1 MNKSKSIYSPEYSDL
16 IELLTR
22 ERRRLGLSQAEVGES
37 VGMSQSDISKIENQD
52 RRIDVYEFRK
62 LLTAYRIQDNPRL
75 KRYVR
80 DFFGVMMK
88 VEERKEF
95 VHYWLSARLSY
106 AKSLSGEEFKK
117 LHDEVAISQ
126 VLTDLIETSA
136 KGFRGVV
143 LTSLAGYHVD
153 KSFNPLV
160 DFYACNPRSIFEQII
175 WYVLTEYNIPCGKSD
190 PLNVAKNINK
200 LDRSWA
206 KDRRPEK
213 AALAAVAFLERYFG
227 ENNTEQQSLLE
238 DYFFYKLI
246 KYSESVAAIA
256 IVSADTSSVSRQWLA
271 ENLIQLSLNA
281 PESGATPQLLIASLL
296 KQIFKGSTVIVCG
309 DEESVFGTNTTSKK
323 PADIWLEENDKVTSL
338 FEVTLKKV
346 DQKRLEDC
354 LESMHFSQLKAV
366 PVTFICRIPEDI
378 STLKGVIANTL
389 LYKDQQIDFVDY
401 SSFIRSSFALVHAE
415 AAGEIYDSMQEFV
428 ERITTSVKTKGVW
441 NSIFNG

>member
-1 MNKSKSIYSPEYSDL
+1 MNKNKSIYSPEYADL
-16 IELLTR
+16 VELLTR

-37 VGMSQSDISKIENQD
+37 MGMSQSDVSKIENQD

-62 LLTAYRIQDNPRL
+62 LLAAYRVQDNPRL
-75 KRYVR
+75 KRYVQ

-95 VHYWLSARLSY
+95 VHYWLNTRLNY

-117 LHDEVAISQ
+117 LHDEAAISQ
-126 VLTDLIETSA
+126 ILADLIETSA

-143 LTSLAGYHVD
+143 VTCLAGYHVD

-160 DFYACNPRSIFEQII
+160 DFYACNPRSIFEQTI

-200 LDRSWA
+200 LDRNWA

-213 AALAAVAFLERYFG
+213 AALAAVAFFERYFG
-227 ENNTEQQSLLE
+227 ENDPEQQSLLE

-246 KYSESVAAIA
+246 KYSESIAAIPVA
-256 IVSADTSSVSRQWLA
+256 GADISGVSRQWLA
-271 ENLIQLSLNA
+271 ENLIQFSLNA
-281 PESGATPQLLIASLL
+281 PESGATPQWLIACLL
-296 KQIFKGSTVIVCG
+296 KQLFKGSTTLVCG
-309 DEESVFGTNTTSKK
+309 SEESVFGTNTTSKK
-323 PADIWLEENDKVTSL
+323 PADLWLEYNDKVISL
-338 FEVTLKKV
+338 FEVTLKKI
-346 DQKRLEDC
+346 DQKRLEDFI
-354 LESMHFSQLKAV
+354 ESTHLSGLDGI

-378 STLKGVIANTL
+378 STLKDVTANTL
-389 LYKDQQIDFVDY
+389 FYKGRMIDFVDY

-415 AAGEIYDSMQEFV
+415 GASEIYDSMQAFV
-428 ERITTSVKTKGVW
+428 KQITTSVKAKGVW
-441 NSIFNG
+441 NSIFNN

>member
-16 IELLTR
+16 IKRLTR
-22 ERRRLGLSQAEVGES
+22 ERRQLGLSQVEVGES
-37 VGMSQSDISKIENQD
+37 IGMSQSDVSKIENQD

-95 VHYWLSARLSY
+95 VHHWLSARLSY

-117 LHDEVAISQ
+117 IHDEVAISQ

-271 ENLIQLSLNA
+271 ESLIQLSLNA
-281 PESGATPQLLIASLL
+281 PESGATSQLLIASLL
-296 KQIFKGSTVIVCG
+296 KQIFKGGTVIVCG
-309 DEESVFGTNTTSKK
+309 GEESVFGTNTTAKK

-338 FEVTLKKV
+338 FEVTLKKI

-354 LESMHFSQLKAV
+354 LESMRFLQLEAV

-378 STLKGVIANTL
+378 STLEGVSTNTL
-389 LYKDQQIDFVDY
+389 LYKDRQIDFVDY
-401 SSFIRSSFALVHAE
+401 SSFIRSSFALVRTE

>member
-1 MNKSKSIYSPEYSDL
+1 
-16 IELLTR
+16 
-22 ERRRLGLSQAEVGES
+22 
-37 VGMSQSDISKIENQD
+37 
-52 RRIDVYEFRK
+52 
-62 LLTAYRIQDNPRL
+62 
-75 KRYVR
+75 
-80 DFFGVMMK
+80 MK

-354 LESMHFSQLKAV
+354 LESIHFSQLKAV